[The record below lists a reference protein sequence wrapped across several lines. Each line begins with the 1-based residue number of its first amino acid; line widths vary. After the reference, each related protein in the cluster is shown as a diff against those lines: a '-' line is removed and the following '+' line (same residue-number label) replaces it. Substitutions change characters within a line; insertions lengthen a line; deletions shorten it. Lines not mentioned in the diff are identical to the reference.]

1 MAYTARLVGRD
12 VTLLEFDG
20 VSVLATY
27 RRADIRLTVDTVDT
41 TAVMDSGRDFRPVHY
56 TWTIS
61 FEGLKESGNTSWLEK
76 VRDSSFED
84 VSFEMVIDGK
94 TITGWC
100 TTVTSPIHL
109 GRKLRPTR
117 LRSRAAAKSTS
128 TALHSKSG
136 RTRLPT
142 RPSRRLA
149 REGDTDG

>member
-56 TWTIS
+56 TWTTS

-100 TTVTSPIHL
+100 TYSDIANPLGEEAQTDQVTFQ
-109 GRKLRPTR
+109 GRREIYIVG
-117 LRSRAAAKSTS
+117 
-128 TALHSKSG
+128 TALEIG
-136 RTRLPT
+136 PDTTANPPIT
-142 RPSRRLA
+142 PPS
-149 REGDTDG
+149 